1 MGFIK
6 SNNQNLKL
14 PSSTNLLRQTYDKA
28 QSIEGVF
35 IAKTNTFPDDFG
47 GWFKEAVRLDQG
59 GRVISM
65 LDLGVIFKPVQ
76 TNTSFLAPKTKRFWH
91 IHPNQN
97 EIWTTSET
105 LLIGLIDL
113 RTNSKTYGVKM
124 KVILSADKLLYIPSG
139 IAHGFINP
147 NTSPVVLSYY
157 TDQYFAADDTTQE
170 YRISPKKI
178 SYEFVKPELM

>member
-6 SNNQNLKL
+6 TNNQKIKL
-14 PSSTNLLRQTYDKA
+14 PSFASLLRQTYDKA
-28 QSIEGVF
+28 QSVNGVV
-35 IAKTNTFPDDFG
+35 IAKTNTYPDDFG

-65 LDLGVIFKPVQ
+65 LDQNIIFKPVQ

-97 EIWTTSET
+97 EIWTTSGT

-113 RTNSKTYGVKM
+113 RTDSKTYGIKM
-124 KVILSADKLLYIPSG
+124 KVILSADKLLYIPAG
-139 IAHGFINP
+139 VAHGFINP
-147 NTSPVVLSYY
+147 NNSPVVLSYY
-157 TDQYFAADDTTQE
+157 TDQYFTADDTTQE
-170 YRISPKKI
+170 YRVSPKKI
-178 SYEFVKPELM
+178 SYDFVKSELM